1 MSRAHA
7 ASGAHTH
14 TNAAHAPLQVVSIS
28 LAGAA
33 VGSLSGSILADALG
47 RSRAFVLDAL
57 PLLAGAALC
66 ATAQDVN
73 AIIAG
78 RALVGLGIGL
88 SSALVPLYIS
98 EVAPTSIRGQLGTVN
113 QLMICVGILV
123 ALVINVVLPVT
134 AWRTMFWI
142 SAVPAVLLGLGA
154 RLRCLGS
161 MTCTSAATALLL
173 MCCTRRNSYRARA
186 APMLEFKPKKLVC
199 VQEC

>member
-1 MSRAHA
+1 MHIHA
-7 ASGAHTH
+7 AHT
-14 TNAAHAPLQVVSIS
+14 PLQVVSIS

-161 MTCTSAATALLL
+161 MTCPNAATTTLL
-173 MCCTRRNSYRARA
+173 MCWTQHRAYRARCIQA
-186 APMLEFKPKKLVC
+186 EDAFERKRSGC